1 VLVPQAGGTAFW
13 REAGEGRQARRRP
26 QPVAAS
32 AFAMPRRGAGLVEG
46 GLHAHS
52 RVLSAGVTVW
62 DGSPQTTS
70 LYPILPGDI
79 CFLDR
84 CVWHQVPCPRLPC
97 PAPAYLALPP
107 PTLPCAYSVWALS
120 LGKSWR
126 AARARPVPSA
136 ASCSTDVWGI
146 NRVQENRVQGRGAA
160 AHTCPPRRSLWLLSL
175 ALAAFRSPAAPA
187 NILNT
192 ACRASTEQGNPI
204 TAGTRWVIVIFYA
217 VSAA

>member
-97 PAPAYLALPP
+97 PAPAYLALRLLCLGLVLGQILARGAREAGALRRIMLDRCVGNQSCAGESCAGEGRGGAHLPAAAQP
-107 PTLPCAYSVWALS
+107 LASKSCSCCFPLPC
-120 LGKSWR
+120 
-126 AARARPVPSA
+126 
-136 ASCSTDVWGI
+136 
-146 NRVQENRVQGRGAA
+146 
-160 AHTCPPRRSLWLLSL
+160 CPR
-175 ALAAFRSPAAPA
+175 
-187 NILNT
+187 
-192 ACRASTEQGNPI
+192 
-204 TAGTRWVIVIFYA
+204 
-217 VSAA
+217 